1 MDFLQSRYQRPALSI
16 AGLRSLF
23 LSTAAASGLLLAV
36 AAVAPAIFPLATEAQ
51 AASRSSA
58 TIDFYEDLAPYGNW
72 VSYHDRYVWL
82 PKDVGEDWRPY
93 TAGHWAYTRAHGW
106 IWLSD
111 ERFGWATYHYG
122 RWGHASDIGWY
133 WVPGRR
139 WAPAW
144 VAWSYE
150 GDDIAWAPLPPHH
163 YEGYDGANVV
173 VSFGFIPDIYWQ
185 AAPVSA
191 FLSADLSGQVYR
203 DRDLVRRVVQRGVT
217 RTVRI
222 LDKIVL
228 NNVIKV
234 DDIEK
239 KTKKKV
245 VVLEEKAVDSPD
257 LAFKVDSNSV
267 AIFNPEVKE
276 EPNAK
281 PTKIKTVEEIVG
293 ARVAKDIPDED
304 EPSRHGRRD
313 H

>member
-1 MDFLQSRYQRPALSI
+1 M
-16 AGLRSLF
+16 
-23 LSTAAASGLLLAV
+23 
-36 AAVAPAIFPLATEAQ
+36 
-51 AASRSSA
+51 
-58 TIDFYEDLAPYGNW
+58 
-72 VSYHDRYVWL
+72 
-82 PKDVGEDWRPY
+82 
-93 TAGHWAYTRAHGW
+93 
-106 IWLSD
+106 
-111 ERFGWATYHYG
+111 
-122 RWGHASDIGWY
+122 
-133 WVPGRR
+133 PGRR

-144 VAWSYE
+144 VALSYE

-304 EPSRHGRRD
+304 EPSRPAAATTDQPVTAPKKDATGANLAPKSTASTEQPNVEKTVEAAASEHTGAVDTPRAAEMKADDPAKVTENPRRQSPPSRPQKP
-313 H
+313 